1 MPRNVAVLLAQ
12 RPRSAAERRATRA
25 AGLLKQAVMRPAVMP
40 TYVADAAG

>member
-1 MPRNVAVLLAQ
+1 MPKNVAVLLAQ

-25 AGLLKQAVMRPAVMP
+25 AGLLKQAVMRSAVTP